1 RWEANSIGMIHL
13 DSSVLIDALT
23 GPRRSQPRLRQLIQE
38 GERIVLSSVVVFE
51 WRRGPR
57 TREEIADQEALFPAS
72 DSVPFGPAE
81 ALAAADCY
89 RKVKRARGREI
100 DIAIAACA
108 VVHSAHLW

>member
-1 RWEANSIGMIHL
+1 MIHL
-13 DSSVLIDALT
+13 DSSVLIDGLT

-38 GERIVLSSVVVFE
+38 GERIVLSSSLSSNGALVRGRAKKLQI
-51 WRRGPR
+51 RRLCSR
-57 TREEIADQEALFPAS
+57 L

-81 ALAAADCY
+81 AVAAADGY

-108 VVHSAHLW
+108 IVHAAHFWTLNPA